1 MLTPHEAELR
11 VAKGAAHLDAIRP
24 GWFHRIDVGTLTLH
38 DPCGCIVG
46 QLCTSRAVMDWDGAS
61 FSTAQLLELR
71 LIRRWHDVQLMRE
84 TTYDGRVAA
93 LGFDLFH
100 AELDDDGDDFAVLQD
115 AWIAAIADRKLKAD
129 VSMPVEVSCAH
140 R

>member
-24 GWFHRIDVGTLTLH
+24 GWFNRIDVGTLTLH

-46 QLCTSRAVMDWDGAS
+46 QLCVARPMVDWDGAT

-93 LGFDLFH
+93 LGFDLSS
-100 AELDDDGDDFAVLQD
+100 AELNDDDDDFAVLQD
-115 AWIAAIADRKLKAD
+115 AWIAAIADRKLKAERP
-129 VSMPVEVSCAH
+129 MLVEVSCLT